1 MKRQIVNSAG
11 SMRLSLFYTVA
22 IDEGQIKLYGIGT
35 GTGHGLWDGI
45 WDGTGYG
52 IWYGAGIPAEV
63 VWTMKIFSL

>member
-45 WDGTGYG
+45 WDM
-52 IWYGAGIPAEV
+52 
-63 VWTMKIFSL
+63 VWGGNSS